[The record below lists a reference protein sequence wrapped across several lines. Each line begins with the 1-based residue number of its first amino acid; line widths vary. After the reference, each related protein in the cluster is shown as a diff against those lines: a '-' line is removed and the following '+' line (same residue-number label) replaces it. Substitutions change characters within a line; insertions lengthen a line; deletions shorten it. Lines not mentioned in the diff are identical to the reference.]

1 MSKKKHYISDVCI
14 ADLNFNKSKNN
25 INIFIE
31 NFDNIPFKVKRF
43 MSVINFEKQVK
54 GNHCNTNSN
63 ILIQVVKGELVL
75 NVDDGENN
83 KKIILNDKGIKSVLI
98 PKGIWTKLFYKN
110 METIL
115 IIFADKSFE
124 KTKYIDNYSKFIK
137 FRKR

>member
-54 GNHCNTNSN
+54 GNH
-63 ILIQVVKGELVL
+63 
-75 NVDDGENN
+75 
-83 KKIILNDKGIKSVLI
+83 
-98 PKGIWTKLFYKN
+98 
-110 METIL
+110 
-115 IIFADKSFE
+115 
-124 KTKYIDNYSKFIK
+124 
-137 FRKR
+137 